1 MRSPIDIF
9 RSNIQSV
16 KELHALHGH
25 FSNILKAMDLS
36 EMLRSEYVLV
46 ISAMDRFLH
55 DIVKER
61 LLKIDIRDVVN
72 LNISAQKEYPISLF
86 TVKSLLDSPD
96 ELTRNQLLETD
107 LKKSLEKISFQSSK
121 SIESAMTLIGCKKLW
136 SKLGKQLSLP
146 PEDIKKR
153 LDIIIRRR
161 NIIAH
166 QADISNDVTLEK
178 NNIERLDVDEEI
190 IFIEKIVE
198 TINRIV

>member
-1 MRSPIDIF
+1 MRSSIDIF

-16 KELHALHGH
+16 KELHALHKH
-25 FSNILKAMDLS
+25 FSNMLTAMDLS

-86 TVKSLLDSPD
+86 TVKSLLENPD
-96 ELTRNQLLETD
+96 ELTRDQLLETD

-121 SIESAMTLIGCKKLW
+121 SIESAMNLIGCKKPW
-136 SKLGKQLSLP
+136 TKIGRQLTLP
-146 PEDIKKR
+146 PEDVKKR

-178 NNIERLDVDEEI
+178 NNIERQDVDEELF
-190 IFIEKIVE
+190 FIEKIVE
-198 TINRIV
+198 TINIIV